1 MALPQ
6 TPEQGL
12 EFLSTFSPSQIRLGL
27 ERIDRALEFLGH
39 PERTFTIVQVAGT
52 NGKGSTCAFIAS
64 CLASADYR
72 VGLYTSPH
80 LVRINERYRINGR
93 DISDELLG
101 QRVLEVAERYPEI
114 GGDPLP
120 LTYFELGTLVALW
133 RFAQERV
140 QVGVL
145 ETGLGGRLDATTATR
160 PAVTAIT
167 PISFDHMDY
176 LGNTLAEIASEKAG
190 ILKPN
195 IPVIVSRQ
203 ATEALKVVADR
214 LGAGARRCAR
224 LPRHP

>member
-80 LVRINERYRINGR
+80 LVGINERYRINGR

-114 GGDPLP
+114 GGGPLSF
-120 LTYFELGTLVALW
+120 TYFGLGKLVARW
-133 RFAQERV
+133 RFAQEGGPV
-140 QVGVL
+140 WLLG
-145 ETGLGGRLDATTATR
+145 TGPGGRPDVTT
-160 PAVTAIT
+160 P
-167 PISFDHMDY
+167 
-176 LGNTLAEIASEKAG
+176 
-190 ILKPN
+190 
-195 IPVIVSRQ
+195 
-203 ATEALKVVADR
+203 
-214 LGAGARRCAR
+214 
-224 LPRHP
+224 